1 MDKETILLHFCGV
14 CPYVSRMSYM
24 RFTSLRLN
32 NVPRVYHCE
41 PGWRWSPPPLP
52 DYDLWCVLGGEGEMR
67 LLGQTYDLRPGT
79 AFILSPGATPQAR
92 QNPER
97 RLIVFAVHF
106 APLDESGAV
115 IPPALWN
122 FPQAHLLHDLT
133 FFEAMAYRC
142 EAAMAR
148 GDSLGKRQSHLL
160 AEQMLLQVLEESA
173 RKEASPVD
181 TRLRE
186 IVREIRVA
194 PGADWSVDEQA
205 QRACLSRSQYT
216 RRFTATVG
224 VSPTQFV
231 VQARLERASQLIRE
245 TDMSLSEIAAVLG
258 YRDLFFFSRQFKKHR
273 GIPPGALR
281 RKP

>member
-1 MDKETILLHFCGV
+1 MDKDTIPLHFC
-14 CPYVSRMSYM
+14 CIRLSMSLPP
-24 RFTSLRLN
+24 FISLHLN
-32 NVPRVYHCE
+32 NTPRIYHCE
-41 PGWRWSPPPLP
+41 LGWRWSPPPLP

-67 LLGQTYDLRPGT
+67 LLGQTYALRAGT
-79 AFILSPGATPQAR
+79 VFILPPGAIPHAR

-106 APLDESGAV
+106 DPRNENGDTVLPEYWN
-115 IPPALWN
+115 PP
-122 FPQAHLLHDLT
+122 QGHSLHDLT

-142 EAAMAR
+142 EAGMAR
-148 GDSLGKRQSHLL
+148 GDVLGQRQSILL
-160 AEQMLLQVLEESA
+160 VEQMLLQILEESG
-173 RKEASPVD
+173 RTEASPVD
-181 TRLRE
+181 ARIRE
-186 IVREIRVA
+186 IAREIRA
-194 PGADWSVDEQA
+194 TPGADWSVDEQA

-216 RRFTATVG
+216 RRFTAAVG

-231 VQARLERASQLIRE
+231 VQARLERASQLLRE

-281 RKP
+281 LRP